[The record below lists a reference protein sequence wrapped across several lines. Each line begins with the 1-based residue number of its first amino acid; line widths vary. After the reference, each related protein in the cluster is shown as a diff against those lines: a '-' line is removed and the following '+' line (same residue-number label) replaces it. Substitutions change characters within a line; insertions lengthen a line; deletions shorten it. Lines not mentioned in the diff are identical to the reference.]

1 MDSSNKYVI
10 DAEKTGKFI
19 KYLRESHNMTQEELA
34 DKIFLTRKAV
44 SKWETGRSVPSI
56 DTLTL
61 LSEILDV
68 SFEELIAGEFLKYH
82 GKKDMKYIFKSLS
95 TKWRKVLYIGLPLL
109 FLIVGIIYFVYNL
122 NADKVYLINYE
133 DENFTISNGAIFL
146 SKKGSYVNIGNI
158 YSDLK
163 NIDSSTVFN
172 VTLYYVLKDRK
183 IELIHFNS
191 EKAISVDKDTY
202 VLLKDLERSHKFSN
216 LYFEIKFTDK
226 DGQTNSYD
234 LALVVIK
241 SPNNKIDNVFG
252 DDALPVLHV
261 ESDNSE
267 EIDLSFLF
275 ALDEEDLDKCYFGKK
290 IKVDGKEYGISYDK
304 DSLVVT
310 IKYKRENRIMIY
322 LKLKRIIFLNDLE
335 TIELNESMTINKSS
349 LNEENYKLLLN
360 IVKSLREVAC
370 SHLK

>member
-34 DKIFLTRKAV
+34 DKIFLTRKVV

-261 ESDNSE
+261 ESDNLE

-275 ALDEEDLDKCYFGKK
+275 ALDEEDLDKCYSGKK
-290 IKVDGKEYGISYDK
+290 IKVDGKEYGISYDVK
-304 DSLVVT
+304 SKMFT
-310 IKYKRENRIMIY
+310 IKSRNENILIIY
-322 LKLKRIIFLNDLE
+322 MFSKSISFKNLE
-335 TIELNESMTINKSS
+335 SITLDSS
-349 LNEENYKLLLN
+349 LKTKSYNLGSDNFELLTK
-360 IVKSLREVAC
+360 IVKSLQQVAC
-370 SHLK
+370 GHLK